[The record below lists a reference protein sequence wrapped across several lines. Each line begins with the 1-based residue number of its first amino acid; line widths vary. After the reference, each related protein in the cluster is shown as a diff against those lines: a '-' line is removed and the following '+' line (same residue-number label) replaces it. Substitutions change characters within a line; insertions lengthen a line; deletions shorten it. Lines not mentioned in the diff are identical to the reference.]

1 MGQLAGASWCVCHF
15 NADSLR
21 DFPMDDVD
29 PTKPYIL
36 TIRDVL
42 SSAECESLIR
52 RIESLDPEVATIN
65 TVEGARVN
73 RDVRN
78 NDRVIF
84 EDQSLADL
92 LFERVRP
99 QAPPEIHG
107 MRLVG
112 ANEMFRCYRYK
123 PGMRFAPHAD
133 AAFVRND
140 DEQSFYSFL
149 VYLNDGFTGGAT
161 TFITKPE
168 VAIKPETGMAL
179 LFQHPII
186 HEGSIVKSGVKYVA
200 RSDLM
205 YRRMAE

>member
-1 MGQLAGASWCVCHF
+1 
-15 NADSLR
+15 
-21 DFPMDDVD
+21 MDEVD
-29 PTKPYIL
+29 ATKPYIL

-42 SSAECESLIR
+42 SRAECTELIQ
-52 RIESLDPEVATIN
+52 RIESLQPEVATIN
-65 TVEGARVN
+65 TVSGARVN

-92 LFERVRP
+92 LFERVRST
-99 QAPPEIHG
+99 APSEIHG
-107 MRLVG
+107 MTLVG

-133 AAFVRND
+133 GAFVRNS

-149 VYLNDGFTGGAT
+149 VYLNDGFEGGAT
-161 TFITKPE
+161 TFITNPE
-168 VAIKPETGMAL
+168 VAIQPETGMAL

-186 HEGSIVKSGVKYVA
+186 HEGSVVNSGVKYVA

-205 YRRMAE
+205 YRRVSS